1 MHRTR
6 RLLPRARRTG
16 RHPRPAL
23 RPAAFAV
30 TLALLAACAACGNSG
45 GGDGGSKADAKGG
58 DGRGDGWHL
67 TWSDEFKGARGTPP
81 DPRKWVHDTGGEPQ
95 WGNQE
100 WQYYTDRTG
109 NAALD
114 GKGRLVLTARRERLP
129 GMSNCRYGTCDITS
143 GRLTTKGKFAQAYGR
158 FEARIRVP
166 EGRATLPAFWMMGD
180 NDEEKPWPGN
190 GEIDAME
197 VVGGEPGTVY
207 GTVHGPGYADE
218 GLGGSHELPDGER
231 YADGFHT
238 YGVEWT
244 KNRVTWTVDGTAYH
258 SDRRARHDRKHPWIF
273 DHPFYLL
280 LNLAVGGVWPGPV
293 TSSTHLPARMT
304 VDWVRVYERS

>member
-6 RLLPRARRTG
+6 RLPFRPFR
-16 RHPRPAL
+16 PRPSAL
-23 RPAAFAV
+23 RPAVWAAV
-30 TLALLAACAACGNSG
+30 LALLAACAACGGGDDG
-45 GGDGGSKADAKGG
+45 GGDGGARAGG
-58 DGRGDGWHL
+58 KDGDGWQL

-81 DPRKWVHDTGGEPQ
+81 DPHKWVHDTGGEPQ
-95 WGNQE
+95 WGNEE
-100 WQYYTDRTG
+100 WQYYTDRTA

-114 GKGRLVLTARRERLP
+114 GKGRLVLTARREQLP
-129 GMSNCRYGTCDITS
+129 GMADCPYGSCDITS
-143 GRLTTKGKFAQAYGR
+143 GRLTTKGRFTQAYGK

-166 EGRATLPAFWMMGD
+166 EGKATLPAFWMMGD
-180 NDEEKPWPGN
+180 NDEEKSWPGN

-197 VVGGEPGTVY
+197 VVGGEPGLVY
-207 GTVHGPGYADE
+207 GTVHGPGYAEE

-244 KNRVTWTVDGTAYH
+244 KDRITWTVDGTAYH
-258 SDRRARHDRKHPWIF
+258 SDRRARHDGKHPWVF

-280 LNLAVGGVWPGPV
+280 LNLAVGGTWPGPV
-293 TSSTHLPARMT
+293 TSSTPLPARMT

>member
-6 RLLPRARRTG
+6 RPTRRPTSRRPRTAS
-16 RHPRPAL
+16 
-23 RPAAFAV
+23 RPAAWAAA
-30 TLALLAACAACGNSG
+30 LALLAACAACGDD
-45 GGDGGSKADAKGG
+45 GDGGSGSAPRAKGE
-58 DGRGDGWHL
+58 DGRNGWHL

-81 DPRKWVHDTGGEPQ
+81 DPHKWVHDTGGEPQ
-95 WGNQE
+95 WGNEE
-100 WQYYTDRTG
+100 WQYYTDRTA

-114 GKGRLVLTARRERLP
+114 GKGRLVLTARRDQLP
-129 GMSNCRYGTCDITS
+129 GMADCRYGTCDITS
-143 GRLTTKGKFAQAYGR
+143 GRLTTKGKFAQAYGK

-166 EGRATLPAFWMMGD
+166 EGKATLPAFWMMGD
-180 NDEEKPWPGN
+180 NDEEKSWPGN

-197 VVGGEPGTVY
+197 VAGTEPGTVY

-218 GLGGSHELPDGER
+218 GIGGSHELPEDAR
-231 YADGFHT
+231 YSEDFHT

-244 KNRVTWTVDGTAYH
+244 KDRVTWTVDGTVYH
-258 SDRRARHDRKHPWIF
+258 RDLRARHDEKHPWVF

-280 LNLAVGGVWPGPV
+280 LNLAVGGVWTGSV
-293 TSSTHLPARMT
+293 TSSTPLPARMT